1 MVRCLRN
8 GSSGFRIG
16 DMVKSV
22 PVSFGDQR
30 SMIAPCGKPTKAKR
44 FGVFP
49 AGVSAHAVAA
59 GIMESRSGSP
69 MVAPTPFK
77 TVRRAMCFL
86 DMNMVVSLIYFATH
100 YFRALCTGS
109 GCGTRRILN

>member
-8 GSSGFRIG
+8 GSRGCRIG

-30 SMIAPCGKPTKAKR
+30 SMIAPWGKLTKANR

-49 AGVSAHAVAA
+49 AAVVVAAVAA
-59 GIMESRSGSP
+59 GIMAPTSGSA
-69 MVAPTPFK
+69 MLAPAPCK
-77 TVRRAMCFL
+77 TVRREMCFL
-86 DMNMVVSLIYFATH
+86 DMNMWRLLIYSHSEPAP
-100 YFRALCTGS
+100 AAAVVLGAS
-109 GCGTRRILN
+109 